1 MTTKH
6 DILEHARFLTELSVI
21 DYFFVPKR
29 AASIA
34 LAALLNAMDSSR
46 SFPFAARFEFL
57 AQLNKLED
65 FDPNHQEVEECR
77 ERLQDLYVQGGY
89 ASASVTSPDTP
100 NPVPQEQQ
108 DMEMEQRIEAVSPV
122 SVVAFGDQGQ
132 VQASKS
138 VRNVPDNSFGYYS
151 GASTSMAY

>member
-1 MTTKH
+1 M
-6 DILEHARFLTELSVI
+6 I

-34 LAALLNAMDSSR
+34 LAALLNAMDSGR
-46 SFPFAARFEFL
+46 SFPFATRFEFL

-65 FDPNHQEVEECR
+65 FDPNHPEVEECR

-89 ASASVTSPDTP
+89 AGTSVTSPDTP
-100 NPVPQEQQ
+100 NPVAHEQQ
-108 DMEMEQRIEAVSPV
+108 DMEMEQRAETVSPI
-122 SVVAFGDQGQ
+122 SVAAFGAQEP

-138 VRNVPDNSFGYYS
+138 MRNVPDNSFGYYS
-151 GASTSMAY
+151 GPSASMAH